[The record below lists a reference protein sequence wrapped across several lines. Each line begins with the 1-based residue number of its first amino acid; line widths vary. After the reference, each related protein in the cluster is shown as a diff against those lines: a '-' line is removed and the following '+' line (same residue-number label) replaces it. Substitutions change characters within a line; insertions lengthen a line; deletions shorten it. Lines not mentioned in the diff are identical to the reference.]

1 VVHAVLRDRVRERAD
16 NVLLADDV
24 CERAGA
30 MTAVQRSGHGLSE
43 SSGALGRLGVRAAI
57 MIPLGALVA
66 WALVGAGFLNYDTAY
81 SLLWGGDVAHLRRP
95 DFGVPVA
102 PTPHPLS
109 TALGVLLTP
118 FGDFG
123 QTLWVVIAF
132 LSLGAL
138 AWVTYEL
145 GAHWFGPAAGAVAGI
160 VILTRIPVLSFGVR
174 AYVDIPYVVLAL
186 GAVLAEARGRGPR
199 TVLVLFGL
207 AGLLRPEAWLFSFAY
222 AAYKRDLR
230 LLPWAAAAPVIW
242 MFHDLVLAGD
252 PLHSLLG
259 TRDNAEVLQRTTG
272 LAAVPGTV
280 PRRLGEILREP
291 GLLGAAAGGIL
302 VLALMRRRA
311 ALPIAAGFVSIAA
324 FCVLAAAGLPI
335 LGRYLLLP
343 AALLAVFCGAG
354 MFGWLQLER
363 NHPWR
368 TRWMAIGA
376 VVLLAFVVFAPGQV
390 NRIDDLRA
398 SMGTQA
404 EILDDL
410 HAISSDLP
418 CRPVAVPN
426 HRPVPHLA
434 LWTGIEPGKI
444 ISAQLQVP
452 TRGVYIDPAS
462 ERVRRNFTLDPH
474 DPKTLTARVPPGFE
488 RAAANRSWILYANC

>member
-1 VVHAVLRDRVRERAD
+1 MHAVLLDRVGEGAD
-16 NVLLADDV
+16 DVLLAYDV

-43 SSGALGRLGVRAAI
+43 SSGEVGRLGLRAAI

-66 WALVGAGFLNYDTAY
+66 WALIGAGFLNYDTAY
-81 SLLWGGDVAHLRRP
+81 SLLWGGDVAHLRKP
-95 DFGVPVA
+95 DFSVPVA

-109 TALGVLLTP
+109 TALGVVLTP
-118 FGDFG
+118 FGDAG
-123 QTLWVVIAF
+123 QTIWVVIAF
-132 LSLGAL
+132 LALGAL

-174 AYVDIPYVVLAL
+174 AYLDIPYVALAL
-186 GAVLAEARGRGPR
+186 GAVLAEARGKNPR
-199 TVLVLFGL
+199 LILTLLTL
-207 AGLLRPEAWLFSFAY
+207 AGLLRPEAWMFAFAY
-222 AAYKRDLR
+222 VAYKRDVR

-242 MFHDLVLAGD
+242 MAHDLVLAGD

-259 TRDNAEVLQRTTG
+259 TRDNAETLQRKTG

-291 GLLGAAAGGIL
+291 GLFGAVVGGL
-302 VLALMRRRA
+302 FVLALQRRRA

-343 AALLAVFCGAG
+343 AAILAVFCGAG
-354 MFGWLQLER
+354 ALGWLRYQGP
-363 NHPWR
+363 HR
-368 TRWMAIGA
+368 TAWALAGA
-376 VVLLAFVVFAPGQV
+376 AVLASFLVFAPNHV
-390 NRIDDLRA
+390 DRVRDLRA
-398 SMGTQA
+398 SMHTQA
-404 EILDDL
+404 GILDDL
-410 HAISSDLP
+410 HTITDEIS

-426 HRPVPHLA
+426 HRPVPHVA
-434 LWTGIEPGKI
+434 LWTGIPPGEI
-444 ISAQLQVP
+444 VSAQLEQP
-452 TRGVYIDPAS
+452 TSGAYIDPAS
-462 ERVRRNFTLDPH
+462 ERVLRNFTLDPK
-474 DPKTLTARVPPGFE
+474 DPKKLTASVPAGFAE
-488 RAAANRSWILYANC
+488 VASNASWRLYEKC